1 MLRRWQGLLGGSD
14 SEKPKV
20 PRGLYMH
27 GGVGTGKTMLMDL
40 FAESALPEFQAS
52 HVLSHSHVVRVKR
65 SAIPVHAIK
74 CNWTGRRRKQMLQ

>member
-1 MLRRWQGLLGGSD
+1 MTNDAMAWMSVMLRRWQGLLGGSD

-52 HVLSHSHVVRVKR
+52 HGCHTLMWLK
-65 SAIPVHAIK
+65 
-74 CNWTGRRRKQMLQ
+74 